1 MRDLPMPGSP
11 LIRTTEPSPA
21 FACSQR
27 RLNNAISSSRPINGV
42 LAARRA
48 SNRLPTEFA
57 PKTRQTC
64 TGWSIPA
71 IANGPRS
78 R

>member
-11 LIRTTEPSPA
+11 TIRTTEPSPA
-21 FACSQR
+21 LARSQR
-27 RLNNAISSSRPINGV
+27 RVNNAISSSRPINGV

-48 SNRLPTEFA
+48 SNRLPTRLA

-64 TGWSIPA
+64 TG
-71 IANGPRS
+71 
-78 R
+78 